1 MEWIIDFFKSNP
13 FSHLLLSYAIEKG
26 FDTVGEIPK
35 KIYNNAKQ
43 NTTLAEKL
51 VDCLQSSLNDA
62 RDKLEWENENSA
74 ISETFIKTLTS
85 FANSFTPNSL
95 SSIFKEA
102 VGHPVSQED
111 INCWIDCFLERLSS
125 KECEQLREYIK
136 LEQLLKSN
144 KVDISKSISN
154 INFKQPFRYNS
165 NTTQLFGRE
174 NEMARLNKFIE
185 QDEDILWWAVTGTGG
200 SGKSRLAYDFAKKL
214 EQSGWKA
221 CYYTRY
227 MELTITALNHD
238 FCNTRCNL
246 LIVVDNDAYD
256 FTQLAKWIFTMGE
269 TNYSRKI
276 RILIIQ
282 RISSIVDQEN
292 GMPWIKNL
300 LGHNEVVFDCFY
312 SENDTKNLL
321 ELQPLSDEDLES
333 IAVSFVKKMGYNTE
347 EFGIDSQKLVV
358 KKLHEID
365 PKSKR
370 PLYLLFLTNE
380 MVHKKDIRLYNQE
393 TIMNDTF
400 KREQSRIRSQIEEA
414 FLVNY
419 PRNKLLYDEIELGIA
434 IATVHDADNRKLSI
448 ESSCK
453 YSTFSDEQFV
463 SICEQFGLCQN
474 GEFVPVEPD
483 LLGEYYV
490 MRYLHKFKNFL
501 GLKSFWQ
508 RFFRDYYHLLNT
520 TYKEGLMNIFAFAHI
535 NAFEYY
541 YKGLY
546 EAFFICDD
554 FEEQKYIKK
563 LLLDFSGICDN
574 EEWKKAYKEIWGQSL
589 QGISDDVIFSL
600 AQQSYDMGFRP
611 YVEEMLSYMDL
622 VLTNKMFTGDMPK
635 LHEYEST
642 ATAFGGYAKSIYAE
656 LKYNILA
663 NFESGERPYDETAI
677 LDCLNDLEQHYV
689 KSARER
695 VAYDLPYQRSEYPKY
710 YALSMKECLL
720 FFCGYPEINQ
730 EWLWGYITKIIRRL
744 KEMYELEEDKAVV
757 ETYILTLMI
766 QFEHN
771 LCSADKKALIFNEI
785 LLLQEKHKN
794 GSEYIN
800 ELFSVFFDKYSGI
813 VLL

>member
-43 NTTLAEKL
+43 NTSLAEKL

-74 ISETFIKTLTS
+74 ISETFIKTLAS

-144 KVDISKSISN
+144 KVDISKSFSN
-154 INFKQPFRYNS
+154 INFKHPFRYNS

-185 QDEDILWWAVTGTGG
+185 QDEDILWWAITGTGG
-200 SGKSRLAYDFAKKL
+200 SGKSRLAFDFAKEL

-227 MELTITALNHD
+227 MELTVTALNHD

-269 TNYSRKI
+269 TNHSRKI

-282 RISSIVDQEN
+282 RLSSIVDQEG
-292 GMPWIKNL
+292 GMPWVNNL

-312 SENDTKNLL
+312 SENNTKNLL
-321 ELQPLSDEDLES
+321 ELHPLSDEDLES
-333 IAVSFVKKMGYNTE
+333 IAVSFVKKMGYNME
-347 EFGIDSQKLVV
+347 AFGIDSQKLVV

-365 PKSKR
+365 PKNKR

-380 MVHKKDIRLYNQE
+380 MAHKKDIRLYNQE

-434 IATVHDADNRKLSI
+434 IATVHDADNRRVSI
-448 ESSCK
+448 KSSCE
-453 YSTFSDEQFV
+453 YSTFSEEQFV

-490 MRYLHKFKNFL
+490 MRYLHKFTTFL

-635 LHEYEST
+635 LHEYESA

-656 LKYNILA
+656 LRYNILA
-663 NFESGERPYDETAI
+663 NFESEERPYDEAAI

-689 KSARER
+689 ESARNR
-695 VAYDLPYQRSEYPKY
+695 VAYGFLYQHSEYPKY

-720 FFCGYPEINQ
+720 FFCGYSEINQ
-730 EWLWGYITKIIRRL
+730 EWLWIYIVKIIRRL
-744 KEMYELEEDKAVV
+744 KEMYELEKDEEIV
-757 ETYILTLMI
+757 ETYIITLMM

-771 LCSADKKALIFNEI
+771 LCTFDKKALIFNEI
-785 LLLQEKHKN
+785 LSLQEKHKN
-794 GSEYIN
+794 DSEYIN
-800 ELFSVFFDKYSGI
+800 ELFDFFFDKYSGI